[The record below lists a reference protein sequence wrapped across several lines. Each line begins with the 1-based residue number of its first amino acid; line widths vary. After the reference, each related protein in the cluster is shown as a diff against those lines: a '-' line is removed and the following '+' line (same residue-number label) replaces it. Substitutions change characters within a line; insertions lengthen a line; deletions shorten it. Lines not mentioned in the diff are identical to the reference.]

1 MGEITE
7 ALRRARIDEKSRPP
21 SAIDSALPHGA
32 AAAMPAVDETQLEPI
47 GPLDRHESPS
57 SEKEG
62 FWSPRAL
69 FIEDQGA
76 MAETARH
83 LALRVRAELDQRG
96 ARSVAV
102 VSALH
107 SEGKTTIAGNLALAL
122 CSLSP
127 NRSVALLDL
136 DLRKP
141 SLERSLGV
149 RARVGIDDVLLGEA
163 TLDEACISFD
173 KPPLDVYPIR
183 QPRVAAHELLV
194 RPTLQAALREL
205 ERRYEIVVVDTAP
218 VLLVPDTPILLR
230 HMPACLAV
238 ARAGLSR
245 SKAFQR
251 MCELLP
257 PGKLVG
263 AVLDEGRLPTD
274 ASSYRYY
281 EH

>member
-7 ALRRARIDEKSRPP
+7 ALRRARIDDKSRPASPTDSAPPRAVAMP
-21 SAIDSALPHGA
+21 SASPAPHA
-32 AAAMPAVDETQLEPI
+32 PIAEP
-47 GPLDRHESPS
+47 DRHESPS

-69 FIEDQGA
+69 FVEDQGA

-149 RARVGIDDVLLGEA
+149 RAVAGIDDVLLGEA
-163 TLDEACISFD
+163 TLDEACVSFD
-173 KPPLDVYPIR
+173 KPPLDVYPVR
-183 QPRVAAHELLV
+183 QARGAAHELLV
-194 RPTLQAALREL
+194 RPTLEAALREL

-230 HMPACLAV
+230 HMSACVAV
-238 ARAGLSR
+238 ARAGHSR
-245 SKAFQR
+245 SKAFSR

-257 PGKLVG
+257 PGRLVG
-263 AVLDEGRLPTD
+263 AVLDEGSLPTH

-281 EH
+281 QH

>member
-7 ALRRARIDEKSRPP
+7 ALRRARIDEKLRPP
-21 SAIDSALPHGA
+21 AEPVA
-32 AAAMPAVDETQLEPI
+32 AAPSANAAPQPTPI
-47 GPLDRHESPS
+47 AGGERIASPPNS
-57 SEKEG
+57 REG

-69 FIEDQGA
+69 FVEDQGA
-76 MAETARH
+76 VAESARH
-83 LALRVRAELDQRG
+83 LALRVRAELEQRS

-141 SLERSLGV
+141 SLERSLGL
-149 RARVGIDDVLLGEA
+149 RARAGIDDVLLGEA
-163 TLDEACISFD
+163 TLAEACISFER
-173 KPPLDVYPIR
+173 PPLDVYPVR
-183 QPRVAAHELLV
+183 EPRNAAHELLV
-194 RPTLQAALREL
+194 RPSLAAALREL

-218 VLLVPDTPILLR
+218 VLLVPDTPIVLR
-230 HMPACLAV
+230 HLPACVAV
-238 ARAGLSR
+238 ARAGHTR
-245 SKAFQR
+245 SQAFER
-251 MCELLP
+251 MIELLP
-257 PGKLVG
+257 PNRLIG

-274 ASSYRYY
+274 AAGYRYY
-281 EH
+281 QS

>member
-1 MGEITE
+1 MGEITD

-21 SAIDSALPHGA
+21 SAIDPASPRGA
-32 AAAMPAVDETQLEPI
+32 AKPMAPVADAQSAPIPA
-47 GPLDRHESPS
+47 LDRHESPS

-76 MAETARH
+76 MAETTRH
-83 LALRVRAELDQRG
+83 LALRLRAELDQRR

-107 SEGKTTIAGNLALAL
+107 GEGKTTIAGNLALAL

-127 NRSVALLDL
+127 NRSIALLDL

-163 TLDEACISFD
+163 TLDEACVAFD
-173 KPPLDVYPIR
+173 KPLLDVYPVR
-183 QPRVAAHELLV
+183 QPRGAAHELLV
-194 RPTLQAALREL
+194 RPTLEAALREL

-230 HMPACLAV
+230 HMAACIAV
-238 ARAGLSR
+238 ARAGHTR
-245 SKAFQR
+245 SKAFSR

-257 PGKLVG
+257 PGRLVG

-281 EH
+281 EQ